1 MYSSHPYYISC
12 QQREGGDYFPQKLRS
27 GTWFFTSC
35 HARLIWK
42 SRQWHFKHCS
52 EWQKRGWHYIHY
64 YKYYKHAPRYTYEN
78 IYYSTWYT
86 RSCLT
91 IFQYHNIW
99 RFPSVPHMFT
109 NFDRSLNTSQGIM
122 QNCWLNMIC
131 IANFIQPK
139 SHFHFSFT
147 RVNQASPWITH
158 SSTS

>member
-42 SRQWHFKHCS
+42 NRQWPFKHWS
-52 EWQKRGWHYIHY
+52 EWQKRVWHYIHY
-64 YKYYKHAPRYTYEN
+64 YKYYKHAPRYMRIYTIQHDTLAHVLQFSN
-78 IYYSTWYT
+78 I
-86 RSCLT
+86 T
-91 IFQYHNIW
+91 IFDV
-99 RFPSVPHMFT
+99 FPLCHICSPILMDLF
-109 NFDRSLNTSQGIM
+109 NTSQGIM